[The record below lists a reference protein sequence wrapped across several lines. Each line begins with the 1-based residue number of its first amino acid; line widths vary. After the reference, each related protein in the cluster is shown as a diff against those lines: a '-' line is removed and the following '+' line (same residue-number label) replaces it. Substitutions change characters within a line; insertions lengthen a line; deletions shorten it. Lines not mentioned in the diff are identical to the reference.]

1 MQIAAKNKQRRGN
14 EAAAL
19 SLADCII
26 QYLVSLE
33 LTKQSPTQVL
43 PKIDYQYLRFG
54 FKNGTTE
61 ISLLETQKP
70 HALYIL

>member
-33 LTKQSPTQVL
+33 LTKQSPAQVL
-43 PKIDYQYLRFG
+43 PKIDYQ
-54 FKNGTTE
+54 
-61 ISLLETQKP
+61 
-70 HALYIL
+70 